1 MALFYL
7 SGSVQQIRKS
17 IAKLKEDIAQLNLEV
32 ALLVHAH
39 DQDIVV
45 RQLNENQTTDLA
57 NNP

>member
-1 MALFYL
+1 
-7 SGSVQQIRKS
+7 
-17 IAKLKEDIAQLNLEV
+17 V